1 MFELIINKNGQLAF
15 GPSPFETR
23 ELAEA
28 HVAQEEANKSY
39 GELERV
45 KPIIECSPEEL
56 AIALE
61 IIPES
66 IDEMGKVIPESA
78 RLPKMYEVII
88 EDVTGRVQAEAAKQA
103 KIQAGIKARE
113 ACQLVLDYIAG
124 CNLDKE
130 LSMEQITQMQQ
141 ALAQPEA
148 ALRAARP
155 SLAKAAITA
164 ITTDGVLITEEEKQQ
179 ALILLADY

>member
-1 MFELIINKNGQLAF
+1 MIQISIKKQGVVTN
-15 GPSPFETR
+15 GPSPFETL

-28 HVAQEEANKSY
+28 HVAREEANRSY

-45 KPIIECSPEEL
+45 KPVIECSPEEL

-66 IDEMGKVIPESA
+66 IGEMGQVIPESA

-88 EDVTGRVQAEAAKQA
+88 EDVTVQVQAEAAKQA

-141 ALAQPEA
+141 TLAQPEA

-155 SLAKAAITA
+155 SLAKLAIAAITP
-164 ITTDGVLITEEEKQQ
+164 DGILITEEEKQQ
-179 ALILLADY
+179 ALNLLADY

>member
-1 MFELIINKNGQLAF
+1 MFQVSIKKQNIITNQAIF
-15 GPSPFETR
+15 ATQ
-23 ELAEA
+23 ELADAWLAKE
-28 HVAQEEANKSY
+28 VANKSY
-39 GELERV
+39 GMPERTIV
-45 KPIIECSPEEL
+45 TPAVLDEQGNEISPESSE
-56 AIALE
+56 
-61 IIPES
+61 
-66 IDEMGKVIPESA
+66 VIPSE
-78 RLPKMYEVII
+78 YEVII
-88 EDVTGRVQAEAAKQA
+88 EDVTVQVQAEAAKQA
-103 KIQAGIKARE
+103 RIQAGIKARE

-141 ALAQPEA
+141 TLAMPEA

-164 ITTDGVLITEEEKQQ
+164 ITPDGILITEEEKQQ

>member
-1 MFELIINKNGQLAF
+1 MIIYKIRNKNTGLITNQYTSEFADHNYYEPAFGLPELIVVIPAVLD
-15 GPSPFETR
+15 
-23 ELAEA
+23 AEGNE
-28 HVAQEEANKSY
+28 V
-39 GELERV
+39 
-45 KPIIECSPEEL
+45 SPESSE
-56 AIALE
+56 
-61 IIPES
+61 
-66 IDEMGKVIPESA
+66 VIPSE
-78 RLPKMYEVII
+78 YEVII
-88 EDVTGRVQAEAAKQA
+88 EDMTAQIQAEAAKQA
-103 KIQAGIKARE
+103 KIQTGIKARE

-141 ALAQPEA
+141 TLAMPEA

-164 ITTDGVLITEEEKQQ
+164 ITPDGVLITEEEKQQ